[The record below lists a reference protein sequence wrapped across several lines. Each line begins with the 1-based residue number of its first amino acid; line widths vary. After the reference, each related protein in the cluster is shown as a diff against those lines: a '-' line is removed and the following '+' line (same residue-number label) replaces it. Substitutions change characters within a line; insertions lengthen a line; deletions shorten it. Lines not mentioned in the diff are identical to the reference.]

1 MLANFILVGFIF
13 VKIKDLQMNFFFSK
27 LIIPLFLILSI
38 QSSAQS
44 NEISKKPSV
53 TTERSG
59 REIDSTSILNAFK
72 KENFSGHFRYFFMAT
87 DNERGLTD
95 YYANALGTGLK
106 FETAKF
112 HNFQIGVS
120 GYYILN
126 IGSSDLA
133 TKDPTTNS
141 SNRYEVGLFDVV
153 NPTNKKNLSQLG
165 ELYLKYN
172 YRKSDVTLGKQLLS
186 TSFINLQDGRI
197 RPTLVNGIWLDF
209 NEIQKT
215 KINLGYLYGFSPRST
230 INYVTVGESIGL
242 YPTGLNPD
250 GTRSGYAGN
259 LDSDGIYIAGIQ
271 NESVNNLK
279 ALLWN
284 QYAENLFNSTL
295 FQMDYKYDLSANS
308 KMLFG
313 FQTIY
318 QSAINFGGNEDPSK
332 TYFQKNG
339 NSQTFG
345 GRIAWQNKEVEI
357 TLNYNRITAK
367 GRYLM
372 PREWGRD
379 PFYTFMPR
387 ERNEG
392 FGDVHA
398 IMTKVQYTSPTKTF
412 KSHLAVGY
420 FNLPDTKNFE
430 LNKYGFPSYIQTNAD
445 IQYQFQGV
453 LKGFDA
459 HLLYVHKF
467 NVGETYANKNFVF
480 NKANMSNINFIVNFN
495 F

>member
-1 MLANFILVGFIF
+1 MLANFILVGFILL
-13 VKIKDLQMNFFFSK
+13 KMKDLQMKCFFSK
-27 LIIPLFLILSI
+27 LIIIFFLILSN
-38 QSSAQS
+38 QSSAQ
-44 NEISKKPSV
+44 NKEISKNALL
-53 TTERSG
+53 TTEKT
-59 REIDSTSILNAFK
+59 DSTSILNAFK
-72 KENFSGHFRYFFMAT
+72 NGNFSGHFRYFFMGT
-87 DNERGLTD
+87 DNETGLTD
-95 YYANALGTGLK
+95 YYANALGAGLK

-112 HNFQIGVS
+112 HNFQIAVS
-120 GYYILN
+120 GSYIYN
-126 IGSSDLA
+126 IASSDLSR
-133 TKDPTTNS
+133 KDPTTNA

-153 NPTNKKNLSQLG
+153 NPTNKNNLSQLA
-165 ELYLKYN
+165 EFYLKYN
-172 YRKSDVTLGKQLLS
+172 YKKSDVTIGKQLLT
-186 TSFINLQDGRI
+186 TSFINLQDGRM
-197 RPTLVNGIWLDF
+197 RPTLVNGIWIDY

-242 YPTGLNPD
+242 YPTGLNTD
-250 GTRSGYAGN
+250 GTKSGYAGN
-259 LDSDGIYIAGIQ
+259 IDSKGIYIVGIQ
-271 NESVNNLK
+271 NESLKNLK
-279 ALLWN
+279 ALFWN
-284 QYAENLFNSTL
+284 QYAENLFHSSL
-295 FQMDYKYDLSANS
+295 FQMDYKYDLNANS
-308 KMLFG
+308 KMLLG

-318 QSAINFGGNEDPSK
+318 QSAVNFGGNEDPSK
-332 TYFQKNG
+332 TYFEKNG
-339 NSQTFG
+339 NSQSFG
-345 GRIAWQNKEVEI
+345 ARVGWQNKEVEI

-398 IMTKVQYTSPTKTF
+398 IMTKVQYTSPKKIF
-412 KSHLAVGY
+412 KSHLAAGY
-420 FNLPDTKNFE
+420 FDLPDTKNFQ

-445 IQYQFQGV
+445 IQYQFQGM

-467 NVGETYANKNFVF
+467 NVGETYGNKNFIF
-480 NKANMSNINFIVNFN
+480 NKTNMSNINFIVNFN

>member
-1 MLANFILVGFIF
+1 MKCFLSKIILTF
-13 VKIKDLQMNFFFSK
+13 
-27 LIIPLFLILSI
+27 FLILSI
-38 QSSAQS
+38 HSSAQHQ
-44 NEISKKPSV
+44 EISEKPAV
-53 TTERSG
+53 WKEKNN
-59 REIDSTSILNAFK
+59 EKIDSTSILNAFK
-72 KENFSGHFRYFFMAT
+72 NGNFSGHFRYFFMGT
-87 DNERGLTD
+87 NNESGLSD
-95 YYANALGTGLK
+95 YYANALGGGVK

-112 HNFQIGVS
+112 HNFEFGVS
-120 GYYILN
+120 GYYIHN
-126 IGSSDLA
+126 VGSSDLSK
-133 TKDPTTNS
+133 KDPTTNS
-141 SNRYEVGLFDVV
+141 SNRYEVGLFDIL
-153 NPTNKKNLSQLG
+153 NPTNKNNLSRLE

-172 YRKSDVTLGKQLLS
+172 YKKSDITIGKQLLN
-186 TSFINLQDGRI
+186 TSFINLQDGRM
-197 RPTLVNGIWLDF
+197 RPTEVNGIWVDF
-209 NEIQKT
+209 NEIKKT
-215 KINLGYLYGFSPRST
+215 KINVGFLYGISPRST
-230 INYVTVGESIGL
+230 LKYVKVGESIGL
-242 YPTGLNPD
+242 YPSGLNPD
-250 GTRSGYAGN
+250 GTKSNYAGN
-259 LDSDGIYIAGIQ
+259 LDSDGIYIVGIQ
-271 NESVNNLK
+271 NESIKNLK

-284 QYAENLFNSTL
+284 QYAENLFNSAL
-295 FQMDYKYDLSANS
+295 FQMDYKYDLNTNS

-318 QSAINFGGNEDPSK
+318 QSAVNFGGNEDPTK
-332 TYFQKNG
+332 TYFEKNG

-345 GRIAWQNKEVEI
+345 GRVGWQNKKIEI

-392 FGDVHA
+392 FGDVDA
-398 IMTKVQYTSPTKTF
+398 IMTKIQFTNPKKTF

-420 FNLPDTKNFE
+420 FDLPDVKKFE

-445 IQYQFQGV
+445 IGYQFQGM

-467 NVGETYANKNFVF
+467 NIGETYANKNFVF
-480 NKANMSNINFIVNFN
+480 NKTNMSNINFILNFN